1 MSIVATVLILVV
13 YSIVA
18 NVFGFQ
24 GANITNGESYYAF
37 IEAED
42 HTFYTYLTINGSSE
56 RLYGDNATLAMQN
69 LLRSKFGD
77 MIEEQI
83 LNKSLAEKETLLQ
96 IQREYI
102 TNTKVMLQLTQAI
115 KYLTVT
121 LKEIFTSVAL
131 NFHTQVYATGVSID
145 GVQISGNPSVDKNT
159 QVLFNAT
166 FANGTKALYVG
177 NETADKTNLMIALI
191 NGILEST
198 IDTDELGKLV
208 PTEIPKT
215 EEEPIE
221 ESKEEEESG
230 SGGTGGEGGNSNDN
244 DNDNGNSPPSN
255 EGTESEDGTTEE
267 QQQQQ
272 QQQQQEQEQAENA
285 TYTTPYE
292 CGSPPRGCEPFD
304 L

>member
-208 PTEIPKT
+208 PTEIPKA

-221 ESKEEEESG
+221 ESKIEEEQSG
-230 SGGTGGEGGNSNDN
+230 SDNGNNDDSDN
-244 DNDNGNSPPSN
+244 DNDGNSPPSNDESPTPPSSN
-255 EGTESEDGTTEE
+255 EGTESEDGTEK
-267 QQQQQ
+267 QS
-272 QQQQQEQEQAENA
+272 ENA